1 MPARPFSDQTIWEQ
15 STPNCW
21 ARFRMRYPNPFFGS
35 LDTHALFNP
44 KRVAPTATLS
54 SAPPGL
60 TSKLCACSNL
70 WKLGGE
76 SLTISSPNVT
86 MSYITMSPFHL
97 LNLLLMTDNWSLT
110 TGLGSL
116 FGLAQHL
123 FIILIIDRTAD
134 LLLRPEKD
142 GASAAG
148 GAEINLVH
156 ISREDLFREERI
168 GKRLPSDSDQINIS
182 TPQILLGP
190 IDKILFC

>member
-1 MPARPFSDQTIWEQ
+1 MPARPLSDQTIWEQ

-76 SLTISSPNVT
+76 SLTIASPKVT
-86 MSYITMSPFHL
+86 MSYITISPFHL
-97 LNLLLMTDNWSLT
+97 LDLLLMTNNRSLT
-110 TGLGSL
+110 TELGS
-116 FGLAQHL
+116 FSGLSQHFL
-123 FIILIIDRTAD
+123 IIFVIDRTPHFV
-134 LLLRPEKD
+134 LRPEKG

-168 GKRLPSDSDQINIS
+168 SERLPSDSDQINIS

-190 IDKILFC
+190 IDKILF